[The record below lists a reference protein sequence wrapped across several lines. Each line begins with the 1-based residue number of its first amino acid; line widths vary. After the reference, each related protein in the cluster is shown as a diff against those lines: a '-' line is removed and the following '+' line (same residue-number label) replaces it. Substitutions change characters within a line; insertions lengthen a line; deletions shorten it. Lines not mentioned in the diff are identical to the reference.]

1 MASSELRYGRLV
13 LLGAVVAFLAG
24 AAVQAV
30 RTVPDPD
37 LFSASTGTIISI
49 TVTAVAIV
57 PLIHR
62 PPSWLIRR
70 KPTGDAH

>member
-1 MASSELRYGRLV
+1 
-13 LLGAVVAFLAG
+13 
-24 AAVQAV
+24 
-30 RTVPDPD
+30 
-37 LFSASTGTIISI
+37 
-49 TVTAVAIV
+49 VTAVAIV